1 MKKFILFMAVFFLT
15 GLLGVRAQQDDIQV
29 VTLDSSTNGTT
40 VLKNANTVQIMSE
53 RNAQGEYNQGLDYH
67 ITVESNCD
75 TVDSNGVH
83 IYFCVSLTE
92 TNFDIGCMDT
102 LYVYDGP
109 NVDTNTLVFKGNNCF
124 KSSNIIRFYSS
135 LSNTSGKMTIRFRTT
150 YHDTSEHYVGWSV
163 TATCEKACE
172 MVVPVIDSVF
182 DRVDLRTDEVV
193 GHGTIHLVPSQID
206 TVFYYTYYTDTVYD
220 TSYLYDTLPG
230 GQIRDSI
237 MVLSPRY
244 VYDSIQTDSI
254 IRFDTGDMIMAAL
267 LCQGQ
272 GVIFHGHGDYTYNTG
287 YYTPRDATS
296 FFRWD
301 FGIDSAYHK
310 ALTAARYD
318 GFQTPECIEVYLNI
332 TDSNGCKSK
341 QPAHIQ
347 VRVAQ
352 NPIKTIFDLSSI
364 CNDECLKV
372 NVGYDGD
379 NGTLTLKKISFAKV
393 VTKVNPIRTFIPD
406 GECNGKLCYTAPVTF
421 TEFGAKVVT
430 SANDI
435 CSICINYEHS
445 YMGDYRVSIQ
455 CPIYDQSVS
464 EITGQAVLKYG
475 KSGGGSTS
483 DPMAPNDSPDGTGAG
498 GSKFTGYPLDGI
510 SCSLVNDGG
519 NKCDS
524 LTNPFGVG
532 LDYCWSRNKAYTL
545 ITGDGADVPT
555 RFQPGQWY
563 ISQHPTY
570 APPAVIHTIQPG
582 FNHGGESVRLSYSTM
597 PPSDHENKMD
607 YYSPASDF
615 TELIG
620 CPLDGEWNAVLC
632 DFWGSD
638 NGWIFNWAMD
648 ICGSNQ
654 SGCDYQVPLDSVIW
668 HPDTNF
674 ATDFDIYHVYKGLQI
689 TPNPVDSNSAFV
701 CSPDTAGDFR
711 VILNIYDSFGCEWD
725 TATRITTVYTPLPD
739 LGNDTML
746 CDVNTMILDAS
757 DRHMAKANYQYLW
770 NPYGETTPQIE
781 TRPNVGSDITYIV
794 QVNNIQRKRNC
805 VARDT
810 IHIEVNPQPIP
821 NIDPGLYPMEG
832 CEPLTI
838 NFTNTSKNADK
849 YRWLFGDGTYSTQKD
864 PTHSYAA
871 GQYDL
876 KYYVETNKGCKDSL
890 ILHQAIT
897 VHPNP
902 HASFSWDPVFPTVL
916 HPSVNLINKTEPDNP
931 SNLYFWEIEYSKDF
945 PGSYQ
950 TLTEANPTWEW
961 TAREG
966 QDISGGYNVRLIAR
980 TDNYGP
986 SGKLIQCGD
995 TVENTIIIINDD
1007 LQFPNVVTPN
1017 GDGINDIFV
1026 IENLVEGGAYP
1037 INSLDIYDKWG
1048 SRIYHADNISRRD
1061 QFWDPAKTNT
1071 PTGTYFFR
1079 FSGKG
1084 YKGNIEHNGVIEVL
1098 R

>member
-1 MKKFILFMAVFFLT
+1 MAALLLT
-15 GLLGVRAQQDDIQV
+15 GLMGVRAQQDDVQIIA
-29 VTLDSSTNGTT
+29 LDSSTNGTT
-40 VLKNANTVQIMSE
+40 VMKDGAITQIVS
-53 RNAQGEYNQGLDYH
+53 APDAHGEYLQGIDYRVT
-67 ITVESNCD
+67 IESTCD
-75 TVDSNGVH
+75 TVDSTGTH
-83 IYFCVSLTE
+83 IYFCITLSE
-92 TNFDIGCMDT
+92 NHFDIGCMDT
-102 LYVYDGP
+102 LYIYDGP
-109 NVDTNTLVFKGNNCF
+109 TITSPLLFKGNNCY
-124 KSSNIIRFYSS
+124 KSTDLIRFYTSDN
-135 LSNTSGKMTIRFRTT
+135 NTSGKLTIRFRTT
-150 YHDTSEHYVGWSV
+150 YHDTTEHYIGWSV
-163 TATCEKACE
+163 NGTCEKACE

-182 DRVDLRTDEVV
+182 DRVDLRTDEVI
-193 GHGTIHLVPSQID
+193 GHGIIHPVPSQID
-206 TVFYYTYYTDTVYD
+206 TIFHFEYFSRTVYD
-220 TSYLYDTLPG
+220 TIYEYDTVDG
-230 GQIRDSI
+230 VVDSH
-237 MVLSPRY
+237 MVIHTHPEL
-244 VYDSIQTDSI
+244 DSIQTDSI
-254 IRFDTGDMIMAAL
+254 IRFDTGDMVMAAL
-267 LCQGQ
+267 LCKGH
-272 GVIFHGHGDYTYNTG
+272 GVIFHGHGEYTNNTG
-287 YYTPRDATS
+287 HYTPRDATS
-296 FFRWD
+296 YFRWD
-301 FGIDSAYHK
+301 FGADSAYHK
-310 ALTAARYD
+310 ALTAPRYD
-318 GFQTPECIEVYLNI
+318 NFQTPECIEVYLNI

-352 NPIKTIFDLSSI
+352 NPIKTIFDLASI
-364 CNDECLKV
+364 CNDESLKV

-379 NGTLTLKKISFAKV
+379 NGTLTLKKINFAKIV
-393 VTKVNPIRTFIPD
+393 SKNNPVRRFIPD
-406 GECNGKLCYTAPVTF
+406 GKCGDELCYEAPVTF
-421 TEFGAKVVT
+421 TEFGSKMVT

-445 YMGDYRVSIQ
+445 YMGDYRVAIT
-455 CPIYDQSVS
+455 CPIYDENVS
-464 EITGQAVLKYG
+464 HDRGRAVLKWG
-475 KSGGGSTS
+475 KA
-483 DPMAPNDSPDGTGAG
+483 DPNPDPTRTPCGTCDPDAPYDSPDGTGAG
-498 GSKFTGYPLDGI
+498 GGKFTGYPLDAM

-519 NKCDS
+519 DKCDS

-532 LDYCWSRNKAYTL
+532 LEYCWSRNAAYTL
-545 ITGDGADVPT
+545 ITGDAADVPAH
-555 RFQPGQWY
+555 FQPGQWY

-570 APPAVIHTIQPG
+570 APPEVTHIIQPG
-582 FNHGGESVRLSYSTM
+582 FNHGGEAVQLSYSTM
-597 PPSDHENKMD
+597 PPSNHDEKMD

-615 TELIG
+615 SELIG
-620 CPLDGEWNAVLC
+620 CPLDGEWNAVVC
-632 DFWGSD
+632 DFWGAD
-638 NGWIFNWAMD
+638 NGWIFSWSLD

-654 SGCDYQVPLDSVIW
+654 GGCDYQVPLDSVIW

-674 ATDFDIYHVYKGLQI
+674 VTDFDMFHVYKGLRI
-689 TPNPVDSNSAFV
+689 DPSPVDSNAAYVS
-701 CSPDTAGDFR
+701 SPDTAGDFR
-711 VILNIYDSFGCEWD
+711 VILNIYDNFGCQWD
-725 TATRITTVYTPLPD
+725 TATNITTVYTPLPD

-757 DRHMAKANYQYLW
+757 DRHMEKANYEYLW
-770 NPYGETTPQIE
+770 NPFGETTPQIE
-781 TRPNVGSDITYIV
+781 TRPNVGSDMTYIV
-794 QVNNIQRKRNC
+794 QVNNMQRNRNC
-805 VARDT
+805 IARDT
-810 IHIEVNPQPIP
+810 IHIEVNAQPIP

-890 ILHQAIT
+890 ILKQAIT

-916 HPSVNLINKTEPDNP
+916 HPSVSLINKTEPDNS

-966 QDISGGYNVRLIAR
+966 EDISGSYNVRLIAR

-986 SGKLIQCGD
+986 SGKFIQCGD
-995 TVENTIIIINDD
+995 TVENTIIIINDN

-1026 IENLVEGGAYP
+1026 IANLVEGGAYP

-1048 SRIYHADNISRRD
+1048 SRIYHAENISQHD
-1061 QFWDPAKTNT
+1061 QFWDPARTNT

-1084 YKGNIEHNGVIEVL
+1084 FKGNIEHNGVIEVL